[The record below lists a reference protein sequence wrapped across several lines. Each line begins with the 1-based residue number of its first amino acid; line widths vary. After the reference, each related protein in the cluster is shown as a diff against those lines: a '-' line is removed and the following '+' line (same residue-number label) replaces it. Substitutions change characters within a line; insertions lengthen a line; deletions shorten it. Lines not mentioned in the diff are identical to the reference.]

1 MTKLACN
8 VAAYRPD
15 PAMLAANFS
24 PWQAEPLLCEAA
36 ALLDRCLAD
45 LKEYSS
51 LDRAWQG
58 FSNDLDILEQE
69 IELDRKREKAEE
81 PEPEAAREPG
91 ETEGIAE
98 PPSGEEVPQGTEHQ
112 EAQQEVKEEP
122 QGETAEALREPP
134 PAEITTFLEL
144 RAESMRR
151 KRELAGP
158 GRPFALDEQ
167 RDLVLKRVCR
177 DYEEAVN
184 RVAVAE
190 DGIRMIYGYDG
201 DPSPLTAWADTLSAS
216 ITSFSIWARDTLE
229 WLGKYQRRE
238 QAFTRAFSVRAL
250 MNRNA
255 WGQLR
260 HARDSFSVKLQVP
273 PELFQGFDNCR
284 LRGVSASLIGEAGT
298 VPWSLVLRLPDA
310 AFFLRGGQKVEVD
323 QSQLPPCLLGRV
335 ENRRS
340 VRRSEFCGMVS
351 HANASPV
358 GKNSAEGQWS
368 LELFRPTGSAT
379 ELFAQVDDLIV
390 EIKIA
395 ALPQPQ
401 RTDR

>member
-8 VAAYRPD
+8 VVAYRPD

-24 PWQAEPLLCEAA
+24 PWQAEALLCEAA
-36 ALLDRCLAD
+36 TLLDRCLAD
-45 LKEYSS
+45 LKEYAS

-58 FSNDLDILEQE
+58 YSNDLDILEKE
-69 IELDRKREKAEE
+69 IELDRKRERVEE
-81 PEPEAAREPG
+81 PEQEAAQEPESAEATG
-91 ETEGIAE
+91 E
-98 PPSGEEVPQGTEHQ
+98 PPSEEGSHGEEHR
-112 EAQQEVKEEP
+112 EAQQEAKQQPEE
-122 QGETAEALREPP
+122 GEAEALLEPP
-134 PAEITTFLEL
+134 AAEITTFLEL
-144 RAESMRR
+144 RAESVRR
-151 KRELAGP
+151 KRDLAGP
-158 GRPFALDEQ
+158 GGPFALDEQ

-184 RVAVAE
+184 RISVAE
-190 DGIRMIYGYDG
+190 DGIRLIYGYDG
-201 DPSPLTAWADTLSAS
+201 DSSPLTAWADTLSAS
-216 ITSFSIWARDTLE
+216 ITSFSIWTRNTLE

-260 HARDSFSVKLQVP
+260 HARDSFSSKLQLP
-273 PELFQGFDNCR
+273 PELFQGLDNCR

-298 VPWSLVLRLPDA
+298 VPWSLILRLPEA
-310 AFFLRGGQKVEVD
+310 ALFVRGGRKVEVD
-323 QSQLPPCLLGRV
+323 QSQLPPFLLGRV

-358 GKNSAEGQWS
+358 GRNTAEGQWS
-368 LELFRPTGSAT
+368 LELLRPTGSAT

-395 ALPQPQ
+395 AVPQHQ
-401 RTDR
+401 RGDR

>member
-8 VAAYRPD
+8 VVAYRPD
-15 PAMLAANFS
+15 PAVLAANFS
-24 PWQAEPLLCEAA
+24 PWQAEALLCEAA
-36 ALLDRCLAD
+36 TLLDRCLSD
-45 LKEYSS
+45 LKEYAS

-58 FSNDLDILEQE
+58 YSNDIDILEKE
-69 IELDRKREKAEE
+69 IELDLKRERVEE
-81 PEPEAAREPG
+81 PEQESVREP
-91 ETEGIAE
+91 ESAEGTGE
-98 PPSGEEVPQGTEHQ
+98 PPPEEGSHAEEHR
-112 EAQQEVKEEP
+112 EAQQEAKQPPEE
-122 QGETAEALREPP
+122 GEAESLREPAA
-134 PAEITTFLEL
+134 AEITTFLEL
-144 RAESMRR
+144 RAESVRR
-151 KRELAGP
+151 KKDLAGP

-167 RDLVLKRVCR
+167 RDLVLKRICR

-184 RVAVAE
+184 RVSVAE
-190 DGIRMIYGYDG
+190 DGIRLIYGYDD
-201 DPSPLTAWADTLSAS
+201 DPSPVTAWAETLSAS
-216 ITSFSIWARDTLE
+216 ITSFSIWTRDTLE

-260 HARDSFSVKLQVP
+260 HARDSFSLKLQLP
-273 PELFQGFDNCR
+273 PELFQGLDNCR

-298 VPWSLVLRLPDA
+298 VPWSLILRLPEA
-310 AFFLRGGQKVEVD
+310 ALFVRGGQKVEVD

-351 HANASPV
+351 HASASPV
-358 GKNSAEGQWS
+358 GRNTAEGQWS
-368 LELFRPTGSAT
+368 LELLRPTGSAT

-401 RTDR
+401 RGDR